1 MGRAIDL
8 FVTYRFIKLLVTP
21 FEKTDAYRLGIID
34 ADGKRILVPGT
45 TNKPTP
51 LRTVEEKSAYTVLHK
66 LVFNIK
72 KIFAKVPGLRTKL
85 GTYAAALFLLK
96 DTFKESVDDPDIFEK
111 EFMKYL
117 KEQGYEIDD
126 TISEEV
132 IGFGEVL
139 PKGEYKLAN
148 DILNKEEE
156 ELSAKKGDKVVA
168 FDDEAPVD
176 TILGVDIFPVVHVK
190 TQEKIYSGNEREK
203 IISYTLTSIQTILA
217 QNRFAK
223 IAYEY
228 FKSLKEPY
236 VSPIASNIIKPIILM
251 SLIKL
256 KVKNKLEF
264 TNMNLKKSL
273 NSIKNKIGEILG
285 HYPNLLVNISELTPK
300 AIPSSDIIKKYQRN
314 L

>member
-1 MGRAIDL
+1 MGRARDL

-34 ADGKRILVPGT
+34 ADGKRILEPGT
-45 TNKPTP
+45 TNKPTT

-132 IGFGEVL
+132 IGFGEIL

-190 TQEKIYSGNEREK
+190 TQEKIYVG
-203 IISYTLTSIQTILA
+203 
-217 QNRFAK
+217 
-223 IAYEY
+223 
-228 FKSLKEPY
+228 
-236 VSPIASNIIKPIILM
+236 
-251 SLIKL
+251 
-256 KVKNKLEF
+256 LED
-264 TNMNLKKSL
+264 
-273 NSIKNKIGEILG
+273 
-285 HYPNLLVNISELTPK
+285 LV
-300 AIPSSDIIKKYQRN
+300 Q
-314 L
+314 